1 MGRGLEGD
9 GSRLRG
15 RENGEISSK
24 NFNVKNHCRIQEMGK
39 ERGEGV
45 GRGGVGGRKVGEGTE
60 IGRKPGMG
68 RVEVSSA
75 AKSTTWKHHC
85 GIDSLISPLTA
96 ENCSQTSNGE

>member
-1 MGRGLEGD
+1 M
-9 GSRLRG
+9 
-15 RENGEISSK
+15 
-24 NFNVKNHCRIQEMGK
+24 
-39 ERGEGV
+39 
-45 GRGGVGGRKVGEGTE
+45 GEGTE